1 MINSNTEFKSIR
13 TNLKLWIE
21 QVAVKQWGRNRWG
34 REAYMAEREGVGRHG
49 GEVCGPRRR
58 RVRLLRQEAP
68 DLSGGRGEGGGNSDH
83 PGGGD
88 SGHPGGGDKTQVAN
102 GSEATEEW
110 ESRSDDHSEE
120 GHGELT
126 FPRPE
131 LQKAARTPDRPKPAG
146 VRPNYRPKGT
156 IGLRSTVKQNLF
168 VIKV

>member
-1 MINSNTEFKSIR
+1 MGKGSLHGRARRCGK
-13 TNLKLWIE
+13 
-21 QVAVKQWGRNRWG
+21 AWGRGVWPTPAARKASSTGSPRSERW
-34 REAYMAEREGVGRHG
+34 
-49 GEVCGPRRR
+49 
-58 RVRLLRQEAP
+58 
-68 DLSGGRGEGGGNSDH
+68 GRGEGGGNSDH

-146 VRPNYRPKGT
+146 VRPNYRAKGT